1 MCACAPELLQPEISL
16 WSPMSSRACDS
27 SANSKT
33 APSTHYIPL
42 APGKCSDY
50 WVTEPCESPG
60 ERAEAGVRPQL
71 TQKSQSVLS
80 RPCHSDN
87 TWTSSRH
94 HRQSVEFYLSV
105 SLNSLN
111 SCVNKGV
118 RCIIESLKIDASVSL
133 SICVNEQ
140 YLWNGW
146 LLFLIP
152 ITSKSHYSKSHVF
165 LFEFPVAF
173 YSSRFSLKFQFLS
186 WGSPV
191 KSV

>member
-60 ERAEAGVRPQL
+60 ERAEAGVKPQL

-87 TWTSSRH
+87 TWTSRSH
-94 HRQSVEFYLSV
+94 LRQSVEFYLSV

-111 SCVNKGV
+111 SCVNKRV
-118 RCIIESLKIDASVSL
+118 RCIIESQNQNWCLCLFRCLCEQAVFMEWMTFVFNSDHKQVTLLKVTCLNSQL
-133 SICVNEQ
+133 HSI
-140 YLWNGW
+140 L
-146 LLFLIP
+146 P
-152 ITSKSHYSKSHVF
+152 D
-165 LFEFPVAF
+165 
-173 YSSRFSLKFQFLS
+173 FSLKLQFLS